1 MKLRVVD
8 EIARPGDAMVGNGT
22 DGHSDPFGA
31 LDFEAPYLVE
41 RLVKHGTAAS
51 PQEALALFTEVKR
64 YLVLAATDRS
74 RLWDMYSLRV
84 DEAWHQFILYT
95 AQYTQ
100 FCHRFFGHYVHHA
113 PNNAP
118 RSAAHVTVPSASFA
132 QFCDRYRE
140 LFGVLPPDVWYDEL
154 SVTPASR
161 LRNDLA
167 GKLTLRRQD
176 DMIELMS
183 ESGEVLFSI
192 NDLAEDALAFVV
204 QMQAFYVRE
213 LPGDLDDEEKVGLAG
228 ALVEGGFLRV
238 AG

>member
-1 MKLRVVD
+1 MKLRGAD
-8 EIARPGDAMVGNGT
+8 EIAQPGEAMVGNGT
-22 DGHSDPFGA
+22 DGHSDPFAA
-31 LDFEAPYLVE
+31 LDFDAPYLVE

-64 YLVLAATDRS
+64 YLVLATTDRS

-95 AQYTQ
+95 AQYSE
-100 FCHRFFGHYVHHA
+100 FCRRFFGHYVHHT

-118 RSAAHVTVPSASFA
+118 GSAAHATVPPASFA

-154 SVTPASR
+154 SITPASR

-176 DMIELMS
+176 DVIELLS
-183 ESGEVLFSI
+183 ESGDVLFSI
-192 NDLAEDALAFVV
+192 NDLAEDALAFIVEKR
-204 QMQAFYVRE
+204 AFYVRE
-213 LPGDLDDEEKVGLAG
+213 LPGELDDEEKVGLAG
-228 ALVEGGFLRV
+228 ALVEGGILRV

>member
-1 MKLRVVD
+1 MKLRGVD
-8 EIARPGDAMVGNGT
+8 EISRPGGAMVRNGT
-22 DGHSDPFGA
+22 DGHPDASAA

-64 YLVLAATDRS
+64 YLVLAATDRN

-95 AQYTQ
+95 AQYSE
-100 FCHRFFGHYVHHA
+100 FCRRFFGHYVHHA

-118 RSAAHVTVPSASFA
+118 RSAAHVTVPTASFT

-204 QMQAFYVRE
+204 RMQSFYVRE
-213 LPGDLDDEEKVGLAG
+213 LPGELNDEEKVGLAG
-228 ALVEGGFLRV
+228 ALVEGGILRV